1 MPDNLDYRRQIS
13 KIAPKYQKRFQKNLF
28 ISPPCGLRAGNQTA
42 RCTQIE
48 KTLKTL
54 CFQGLSDGLGERI
67 RTSGLLNPI
76 QARYQTAPHPDIQFV
91 LPSRNTK
98 NYTTQGCF
106 CQGEK
111 SLWRRFCCKDFPSL
125 RGTGFCG
132 EESRPGGAVPSGARR
147 ICVPFSDQLPTIM
160 FRISTSVDFMP
171 SRPMRPMF
179 WMVSSMSP
187 LARPSPSWK
196 HLSSLA
202 MR

>member
-76 QARYQTAPHPDIQFV
+76 QARYQTALHPDAYEQ
-91 LPSRNTK
+91 
-98 NYTTQGCF
+98 
-106 CQGEK
+106 
-111 SLWRRFCCKDFPSL
+111 
-125 RGTGFCG
+125 
-132 EESRPGGAVPSGARR
+132 
-147 ICVPFSDQLPTIM
+147 
-160 FRISTSVDFMP
+160 
-171 SRPMRPMF
+171 
-179 WMVSSMSP
+179 
-187 LARPSPSWK
+187 
-196 HLSSLA
+196 
-202 MR
+202 